1 MCFRELGLSHHQRVF
16 TKCFPC
22 AESAEPF
29 FNVYMDDDS
38 PDLSIL
44 IQLLGIRNGV
54 AEGLRMLT
62 MFDKEYQ
69 KLWKPLE
76 VKVTFG
82 SVSTVHA
89 QFQDP
94 HDIQV
99 HRTTRTHLLTVSSPK
114 TRTHIKPDLCMCVVK
129 VVTMFK

>member
-29 FNVYMDDDS
+29 FNVYLDDES
-38 PDLSIL
+38 PDMSIL
-44 IQLLGIRNGV
+44 IQLLAVRNGV

-82 SVSTVHA
+82 SVSTVHS

-94 HDIQV
+94 QDIQV
-99 HRTTRTHLLTVSSPK
+99 LLIIMISKNRKKACKWT
-114 TRTHIKPDLCMCVVK
+114 I
-129 VVTMFK
+129 